1 MYSPKH
7 ELIDEFLKP
16 DRLYEP
22 FYLEVKLKVSTLRG
36 SVLTVTMLDQS

>member
-16 DRLYEP
+16 DILFGSKTESEHIKRFGTNGNYARS
-22 FYLEVKLKVSTLRG
+22 KLN
-36 SVLTVTMLDQS
+36 Q